1 MVIAGQDCDDS
12 RADVHPGAAETCDL
26 VDNNCDRRVDEGV
39 TLPKFLDADGDG
51 HGSAVPA
58 HRLSL
63 CPSQIEGYA
72 TQAVDGGPWL
82 SDLGNDCDDGNPLIW
97 TGCR

>member
-72 TQAVDGGPWL
+72 TQAVDGGP
-82 SDLGNDCDDGNPLIW
+82 GFQIW
-97 TGCR
+97 ARL